1 MLVKK
6 QMLHMAFM
14 LIMEGKGELTTRL
27 TNGFRCHPNYGN
39 DLRRQYN
46 QILSDIAKS
55 DLLGFILS
63 QVLGQEFS
71 AGKLD
76 DSLWQDI
83 LETDYALS

>member
-1 MLVKK
+1 
-6 QMLHMAFM
+6 MAFM
-14 LIMEGKGELTTRL
+14 LIMEGRGELTTRL

-55 DLLGFILS
+55 NLLSFILS
-63 QVLGQEFS
+63 QVLGQEFT

-76 DSLWQDI
+76 NDMWQDV
-83 LETDYALS
+83 LEAEYALS

>member
-1 MLVKK
+1 
-6 QMLHMAFM
+6 MAFM
-14 LIMEGKGELTTRL
+14 LIMEGRGELTTRL

-55 DLLGFILS
+55 NLLSFILS
-63 QVLGQEFS
+63 QVLGQEFT

-76 DSLWQDI
+76 NDMWQDV
-83 LETDYALS
+83 LGAEYALS